1 MSRKL
6 MEFEASPPL
15 LFPEYTGEDRT
26 TYIYRDHDFWTSGF
40 FPGSLYVLLERQIR
54 YPRFSALNG
63 NEPSITFDHTP
74 HEIQLRHVCQW
85 WTENLHS
92 NARKT
97 DTHDLGF
104 MMGPWAM
111 RAWAIDR
118 DAKAYSSLLT
128 AAHSLAS
135 RYDNKVRSLRSWDV
149 CVTKRYQFTD
159 PSKDFLVI
167 IDNMLNLD
175 LLFWAARET
184 SSRGLYDIAVA
195 HARTTQRHHI
205 RNDNTTFHV
214 VNFDAKTGLPKAKFT
229 NQGYSDESCW
239 SRGQAWG
246 ILGFV
251 QTFNWTGE
259 KEFLDTARSLADYFI
274 TKLPDDGVPYWD
286 FAAPI
291 TDSSPRDTSAAMIAT
306 CGLLLIYK
314 ALKDAKDEQSG
325 KYLNGALKIL
335 AGTLAKFLNPPTLK
349 FEVVKPAKESLQSV
363 YADGG
368 AVQSASDKQQPG
380 LVVVEDLHLK
390 TCGQKSADTI
400 LDGATINNYEYAP
413 RRWANHGLVYADYF
427 FLVVGN
433 LLLEMGLV
441 GGAVGALNF

>member
-1 MSRKL
+1 
-6 MEFEASPPL
+6 
-15 LFPEYTGEDRT
+15 
-26 TYIYRDHDFWTSGF
+26 
-40 FPGSLYVLLERQIR
+40 
-54 YPRFSALNG
+54 
-63 NEPSITFDHTP
+63 
-74 HEIQLRHVCQW
+74 
-85 WTENLHS
+85 
-92 NARKT
+92 
-97 DTHDLGF
+97 
-104 MMGPWAM
+104 
-111 RAWAIDR
+111 
-118 DAKAYSSLLT
+118 
-128 AAHSLAS
+128 
-135 RYDNKVRSLRSWDV
+135 
-149 CVTKRYQFTD
+149 
-159 PSKDFLVI
+159 
-167 IDNMLNLD
+167 
-175 LLFWAARET
+175 
-184 SSRGLYDIAVA
+184 
-195 HARTTQRHHI
+195 
-205 RNDNTTFHV
+205 
-214 VNFDAKTGLPKAKFT
+214 
-229 NQGYSDESCW
+229 
-239 SRGQAWG
+239 
-246 ILGFV
+246 
-251 QTFNWTGE
+251 
-259 KEFLDTARSLADYFI
+259 
-274 TKLPDDGVPYWD
+274 
-286 FAAPI
+286 
-291 TDSSPRDTSAAMIAT
+291 MIAT